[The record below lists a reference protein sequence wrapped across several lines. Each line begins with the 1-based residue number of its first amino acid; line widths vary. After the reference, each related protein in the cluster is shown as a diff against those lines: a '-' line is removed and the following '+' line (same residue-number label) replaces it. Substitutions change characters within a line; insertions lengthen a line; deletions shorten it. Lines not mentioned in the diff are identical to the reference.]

1 MTNDSTNTLSATPIP
16 TDDYGPQR
24 LSVELANICNLH
36 CSYCFRAED
45 NLYSSRAEF
54 FPVELLRRV
63 IREARDVA
71 NVTKINLTGG
81 EPTLH
86 PDFAATLET
95 VASAG
100 MTSSFVTNG
109 WHFERVWPALAANRE
124 SISHVAFSLDGI
136 TRESHD
142 GWRGNGSFDRLVRA
156 FSRCHM
162 SHLPFA
168 IKVTVRRDL
177 MDQLEQIAIFA
188 ARMGAAALN
197 FAHVMPTST
206 SLAGESALNLDE
218 QRMVE
223 EEVAMLA
230 RIFKMNI
237 GVDVGY
243 YNVDEERPP
252 CSPLAG
258 TSMNVDYRGRLSLCC
273 NLSGFR
279 GAADETDVVADLNV
293 ESFASAFVKLKEVA
307 ASQSQKRK
315 DALSALRAHGVK
327 PDLYTG
333 SPCLFCLQSFG
344 KIPWHD
350 RAAEPELVSIRGR
363 VND

>member
-1 MTNDSTNTLSATPIP
+1 MQTDATFN
-16 TDDYGPQR
+16 DYGPQR

-36 CSYCFRAED
+36 CSYCFRSEE
-45 NLYSSRAEF
+45 NLYNSRAEF
-54 FPVELLRRV
+54 FSVELLRRV
-63 IREARDVA
+63 IAEARDVA
-71 NVTKINLTGG
+71 NVTKINFTGG

-86 PDFAATLET
+86 PQFAETLET
-95 VASAG
+95 ISEAG

-109 WHFERVWPALAANRE
+109 WHFERVWPALAANRR

-156 FSRCHM
+156 FSRCYM
-162 SHLPFA
+162 SQLPFA
-168 IKVTVRRDL
+168 IKVTIRREL

-188 ARMGAAALN
+188 ARMGAAALH
-197 FAHVMPTST
+197 FAHVMPTS
-206 SLAGESALNLDE
+206 LAMSDESALSLDE

-223 EEVAMLA
+223 QEIAILA

-237 GVDVGY
+237 GLDVGY
-243 YNVDEERPP
+243 YNTDEERAP

-279 GAADETDVVADLNV
+279 GATEEADVVADLNV
-293 ESFASAFVKLKEVA
+293 ESFASAFTKLKEM
-307 ASQSQKRK
+307 ASAQLKKRK
-315 DALSALRAHGVK
+315 EALAALRAQGVA
-327 PDLYTG
+327 PDVFTG

-344 KIPWHD
+344 KMPWH
-350 RAAEPELVSIRGR
+350 RVREPQLVSIPGR
-363 VND
+363 RQ

>member
-1 MTNDSTNTLSATPIP
+1 MQ
-16 TDDYGPQR
+16 TDTTFSNDYGPQR

-36 CSYCFRAED
+36 CSYCLRSED

-54 FPVELLRRV
+54 LPVELLRRV
-63 IREARDVA
+63 IGEARDVVNA
-71 NVTKINLTGG
+71 TKIIFTGG

-86 PDFAATLET
+86 PQFAAAIET
-95 VASAG
+95 ISAAN
-100 MTSSFVTNG
+100 MTVSFVTNG
-109 WHFERVWPALAANRE
+109 WHFERVWPALAANRP

-142 GWRGNGSFDRLVRA
+142 GWRGQGSFDRLVRA
-156 FSRCHM
+156 FSRCYM
-162 SHLPFA
+162 SQMPFA

-177 MDQLEQIAIFA
+177 MDQLEQIAMFA

-206 SLAGESALNLDE
+206 ALADEAALGLDE
-218 QRMVE
+218 RRMVE
-223 EEVAMLA
+223 EEVAILA

-237 GVDVGY
+237 AVDVGY
-243 YNVDEERPP
+243 YNIDEDRAP

-279 GAADETDVVADLNV
+279 GAAEETDVVADLNV
-293 ESFASAFVKLKEVA
+293 ESFASAFAKLKEVA
-307 ASQSQKRK
+307 TAQLKKRRE
-315 DALSALRAHGVK
+315 ALAALRAQGVT
-327 PDLYTG
+327 PDLFTG

-344 KIPWHD
+344 KTPWH
-350 RAAEPELVSIRGR
+350 RSTEPELVSIRAR
-363 VND
+363 LND